1 MNKKI
6 LFIDLDG
13 TIIKTN
19 SGKVFPTDVTDFK
32 FRKEVLD
39 KIKTIDGL
47 KYIFIVTNQGGIPE
61 YVKKLEFET
70 KLKAIKVF
78 VAGYC
83 GVTTYAMYCDS
94 IDKSNPRR
102 KPNTGMLEDAWSWFD
117 GEYDKSQALMIGDA
131 SGKLGDF
138 SNSDLQTAM
147 NFGIDYIDVEEFIN
161 AGKS

>member
-47 KYIFIVTNQGGIPE
+47 KYIFIVTNQGEITE
-61 YVKKLEFET
+61 YVKKLDFET
-70 KLKAIKVF
+70 KLNAIKVF

-102 KPNTGMLEDAWSWFD
+102 KPNIGMLEDAWSWFD
-117 GEYDKSQALMIGDA
+117 DEYDKSQAFMIGDE
-131 SGKLGDF
+131 SGKPGNF
-138 SNSDLQTAM
+138 SESELRTAI

>member
-78 VAGYC
+78 VHIHHISC
-83 GVTTYAMYCDS
+83 RL
-94 IDKSNPRR
+94 P
-102 KPNTGMLEDAWSWFD
+102 
-117 GEYDKSQALMIGDA
+117 
-131 SGKLGDF
+131 
-138 SNSDLQTAM
+138 
-147 NFGIDYIDVEEFIN
+147 
-161 AGKS
+161 